1 MTEPATEDLTRRLQ
15 RTTLVSLV
23 VGYAGYY
30 FCRSNFSVASPLLLD
45 AFGSEG
51 LDKEVLGAIASVGVL
66 FYALGKLFNGILCD
80 FVGGK
85 RVFLFGMFASVAA
98 TLFFGLGTGVAVFF
112 VAWSINRLVQ
122 SMGWGAL
129 VKITSNWFSYK
140 RYGWVMGILS
150 LSFLFGDAVARL
162 FLGQLVQNGVGW
174 QGVFFAA
181 AGVLTLIALVDV
193 FTIKDSPEDVGLP
206 PPEVNPKN
214 VFGDEGEK
222 KRPKDLKTLLA
233 PFFKSPAFW
242 VIAFISFGLTLLRE
256 SFNFWT
262 PTYLVEAGGMD
273 AGQAGTLSLFFPLF
287 GGFSVLLAGWASDR
301 IAGGGRGRIMTMA
314 LIPLVVVLALMGG
327 IKSGVSAWVPVF
339 FVSLSAFLMIGP
351 YSFLAGAIALDLGG
365 KQGSSTAAG
374 MIDSAGYIGSILSGW
389 GVGIVAE
396 RFGWSSVFVLLS
408 GIGLI
413 TAVAAL
419 VYWRKYEGAV
429 T

>member
-1 MTEPATEDLTRRLQ
+1 
-15 RTTLVSLV
+15 
-23 VGYAGYY
+23 
-30 FCRSNFSVASPLLLD
+30 
-45 AFGSEG
+45 
-51 LDKEVLGAIASVGVL
+51 
-66 FYALGKLFNGILCD
+66 
-80 FVGGK
+80 
-85 RVFLFGMFASVAA
+85 
-98 TLFFGLGTGVAVFF
+98 
-112 VAWSINRLVQ
+112 
-122 SMGWGAL
+122 
-129 VKITSNWFSYK
+129 
-140 RYGWVMGILS
+140 
-150 LSFLFGDAVARL
+150 
-162 FLGQLVQNGVGW
+162 
-174 QGVFFAA
+174 
-181 AGVLTLIALVDV
+181 
-193 FTIKDSPEDVGLP
+193 
-206 PPEVNPKN
+206 
-214 VFGDEGEK
+214 
-222 KRPKDLKTLLA
+222 
-233 PFFKSPAFW
+233 
-242 VIAFISFGLTLLRE
+242 
-256 SFNFWT
+256 
-262 PTYLVEAGGMD
+262 MD